1 MSRIGNKPISLPK
14 GVQVNF
20 KDSLVEIKGPKGV
33 ILIALNK
40 RVKVEQ
46 DKEKGLLCSRLSEE
60 KSDRALHGTIR
71 SILANAVRGVTDG
84 FKKEFEIVGI
94 GYRATLEKKKMVF
107 TVGYSHP
114 VELDLPEDLSIAF
127 DEKNKN
133 KFSLS
138 GVDKQK
144 VGQYAAYIR
153 SIRPPDPYKGKGIK
167 YADEQ
172 LKLKEGKKKA

>member
-1 MSRIGNKPISLPK
+1 MSRIGNKPISVPK

-20 KDSLVEIKGPKGV
+20 KESILEIKGPKGAISV
-33 ILIALNK
+33 PLNK
-40 RVKVEQ
+40 RVKVEK
-46 DKEKGLLCSRLSEE
+46 DDAGLQCSRLSEE

-71 SILANAVRGVTDG
+71 SILANAVKGVTEG

-94 GYRATLEKKKMVF
+94 GYRAALEKRKLVF

-114 VELDLPEDLSIAF
+114 VELELPEDLQVTF

-133 KFSLS
+133 KFSLL
-138 GVDKQK
+138 GADKQK

-153 SIRPPDPYKGKGIK
+153 SVRPPDPYKGKGIK